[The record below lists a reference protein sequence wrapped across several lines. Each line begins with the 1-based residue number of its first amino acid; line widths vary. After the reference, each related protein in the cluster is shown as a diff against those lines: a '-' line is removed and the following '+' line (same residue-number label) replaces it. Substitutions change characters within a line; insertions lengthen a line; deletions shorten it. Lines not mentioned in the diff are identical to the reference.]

1 MKNISKILIANRG
14 EIASRI
20 IRTTK
25 ILNIPS
31 VAIYSIPDYMSPFVR
46 EATEAFPL
54 NGSEAKDTYLSIDK
68 ILKIASESGAT
79 AIHPGYGFLSENA
92 DFAREVENAGII
104 FIGPSSS
111 SIHSMGDK
119 VESRKKML
127 SIGVPIIPGYNGGS
141 NDENLLLE
149 EAKKIGFP
157 VMIKASAGGG
167 GRGIRRVYSE
177 KDFFHELAA
186 AKRESKNFFS
196 NDAVFIEKLILN
208 PRHIE
213 VQIFGDSQGNVVHL
227 YDRDCSIQ
235 RRNQKIIEEAPAPNL
250 KDTTREKIYESA
262 IRAAKSINYTN
273 AGTVEFVLDENE
285 DFFFLE
291 MNTRLQVEHP
301 VTEMITG
308 LDLVDLQIKIA
319 DGSSIFE
326 ALPNGKV
333 PSRKGSAIELRI
345 CAEEDTKPV
354 TGTIHYFG
362 IEGSPRIDS
371 GVESGNSVSI
381 YYDSMIAK
389 VISFAETRPECI
401 LKSIQNLNNLIIL
414 GLPINDLLLNS
425 ILHHDVF
432 QNRSPNTGFFEKYV
446 STIPSQKQDI
456 SLYLCIACFITSI
469 RVHDLTGRA
478 FSEIHFQPKTLDKC
492 YVSDSNTIQEFVKF
506 TLSGEEYSVKKEK
519 GSYLIRTLGS
529 ESFATL
535 SEAYLIEEN
544 VLHFR
549 DLGKVYFIRY
559 GVHIYLKINTQYV
572 ALKVSSDL
580 SISNNKNSNS
590 VQSPMPGK
598 IIAIYVKVG
607 DTISEGDPI
616 ISIESM
622 KMENIIRSE
631 KSCTIEDIHFHI
643 GDQISPEDTLITLKK

>member
-1 MKNISKILIANRG
+1 MKNISKVLIANRG

-25 ILNIPS
+25 ALNIPS
-31 VAIYSIPDYMSPFVR
+31 VSIYSIPDRLSPFVR
-46 EATEAFPL
+46 EADEAFPL
-54 NGSEAKDTYLSIDK
+54 NGYESKETYLSINK
-68 ILKIASESGAT
+68 ILKIAFESGAT

-92 DFAREVENAGII
+92 DFAREVENAGIK
-104 FIGPSSS
+104 FIGPSSYA
-111 SIHSMGDK
+111 IQSMGDK

-127 SIGVPIIPGYNGGS
+127 SIGVPIIPGYDGGTS
-141 NDENLLLE
+141 DENLLLE

-167 GRGIRRVYSE
+167 GRGMRRVFSE

-213 VQIFGDSQGNVVHL
+213 VQIFGDSQGNVIHL

-250 KDTTREKIYESA
+250 KDTTREKMYESA
-262 IRAAKSINYTN
+262 IRAATSINYTN

-308 LDLVDLQIKIA
+308 LDLVELQIKIA
-319 DGSSIFE
+319 GGSSIFE

-333 PSRKGSAIELRI
+333 PSKKGSAIELRI
-345 CAEEDTKPV
+345 CAEEETKPV

-389 VISFAETRPECI
+389 VISFAETRSDCI
-401 LKSIQNLNNLIIL
+401 WKSIQDLNNLVIL
-414 GLPINDLLLNS
+414 GLPINDHLLNF
-425 ILHHDVF
+425 ILNHDVF
-432 QNRSPNTGFFEKYV
+432 QNRSPNTGFFEEYV
-446 STIPSQKQDI
+446 SNYLPQKQEI
-456 SLYLCIACFITSI
+456 PLYVCIACFITSI
-469 RVHDLTGRA
+469 RVHDLIDRA
-478 FSEIHFQPKTLDKC
+478 FREIHFQPKTLEKC
-492 YVSDSNTIQEFVKF
+492 YVSDSSTIQEFVKF
-506 TLSGEEYSVKKEK
+506 TMSGKEYSVKKE
-519 GSYLIRTLGS
+519 GDLYLIKTRGNETFTNLP
-529 ESFATL
+529 EI
-535 SEAYLIEEN
+535 YLIEKN
-544 VLHFR
+544 VLHIR
-549 DLGKVYFIRY
+549 ELGKVYFVRY
-559 GVHIYLKINTQYV
+559 GVHIYIKIGTQYV
-572 ALKVSSDL
+572 ELTLSSDL
-580 SISNNKNSNS
+580 NIGSNRNSNS
-590 VQSPMPGK
+590 VHSPMPGK
-598 IIAIYVKVG
+598 IIAIYTKIG
-607 DTISEGDPI
+607 DTLSEGDPI

-631 KSCTIEDIHFHI
+631 KSCQIEDIHFHI
-643 GDQISPEDTLITLKK
+643 GDQISPEDTLVTLKK

>member
-14 EIASRI
+14 EIAKRI

-25 ILNIPS
+25 ALNIPS
-31 VAIYSIPDYMSPFVR
+31 VAIYSIPDRLSPFVK
-46 EATEAFPL
+46 AADEAFPL
-54 NGSEAKDTYLSIDK
+54 NGYESKETYLSIDK

-92 DFAREVENAGII
+92 DFAREVENAGFK
-104 FIGPSSS
+104 FIGPSSYA
-111 SIHSMGDK
+111 IQSMGDK

-127 SIGVPIIPGYNGGS
+127 SIGVPIIPGYDGGAT
-141 NDENLLLE
+141 DENLLLE

-167 GRGIRRVYSE
+167 GRGMRRVFFE

-196 NDAVFIEKLILN
+196 NDTVFIEKLILN

-213 VQIFGDSQGNVVHL
+213 VQVFGDSQGNVIHL

-250 KDTTREKIYESA
+250 KETTREKMYECA
-262 IRAAKSINYTN
+262 IKAALAIQYTN

-308 LDLVDLQIKIA
+308 LDLVELQIKIA
-319 DGSSIFE
+319 DGFSIFE
-326 ALPNGKV
+326 ALPNGNV
-333 PSRKGSAIELRI
+333 PSKKGSAIELRI

-362 IEGSPRIDS
+362 IEGSSRIDS

-389 VISFAETRPECI
+389 VISYAETRHDCV
-401 LKSIQNLNNLIIL
+401 LQSIHDLNNLIIL
-414 GLPINDLLLNS
+414 GLPINDHLLNS
-425 ILHHDVF
+425 ILNHDVF
-432 QNRSPNTGFFEKYV
+432 QNGSPNTGFFEKYV
-446 STIPSQKQDI
+446 SNSLPQKQDI
-456 SLYLCIACFITSI
+456 PLFMSIACFITSI
-469 RVHDLTGRA
+469 RVHDLMDRA
-478 FSEIHFQPKTLDKC
+478 FREIHFQPKTLEKC
-492 YVSDSNTIQEFVKF
+492 YISDPSTIQEFVRF
-506 TLSGEEYSVKKEK
+506 TLNGIDYSVKKEK
-519 GSYLIRTLGS
+519 SSYLIQTPEKETYITLP
-529 ESFATL
+529 EI
-535 SEAYLIEEN
+535 YLIEKN
-544 VLHFR
+544 VLHFK
-549 DLGKVYFIRY
+549 DLGKIYYVRY
-559 GVHIYLKINTQYV
+559 GVHIYIKIGSQYV
-572 ALKVSSDL
+572 ALTLSSDL
-580 SISNNKNSNS
+580 NTNNNKNSNN
-590 VQSPMPGK
+590 VHSPMPGK
-598 IIAIYVKVG
+598 IIAIYSKIG

-631 KSCTIEDIHFHI
+631 KSCQIEDIHFQI
-643 GDQISPEDTLITLKK
+643 GDQISPEDTLVTLKL